1 MKIYHDLVCAV
12 TEGDLVQ
19 IYHDLVCAVTEGD
32 IVQTHSYLPGECS
45 NLR

>member
-1 MKIYHDLVCAV
+1 MQIYHDLVCA
-12 TEGDLVQ
+12 VQ

-32 IVQTHSYLPGECS
+32 IVQTHSYLPGVCS

>member
-1 MKIYHDLVCAV
+1 MQIYHDLVCAV

-32 IVQTHSYLPGECS
+32 IVQTHSYLPGVCS